1 MPEVAMLI
9 KHLDLLYTK
18 MLMERVSEQKYLGT
32 EYEEKHI
39 SENEFIKFGM
49 SELELIDEG
58 FKFDREEYTEEG
70 VIFVYKKVKSSF
82 EDLTYKDAEQEAKN
96 KAYEAYVFTRTEEFK
111 EWDSHWY
118 LGSVGSNLLD
128 PNGELPLEHVMED
141 LKLKRKPRSKEFK
154 EWFGH
159 DWENNMAF
167 KLTYRLLDPNGELP
181 LTTIMEHPKLKFD
194 SGPGFHPFR
203 MSQKVSY
210 PELLPA
216 DKKLNSKIENFL
228 REIGVPIK
236 TVKTLRDREGSPMGG
251 IAVADMLRK
260 VVEVVENKA
269 DITTLPEEA
278 AHFFVEIIKETN
290 PKLYNQMFNNITDY
304 SIYQYVIDN
313 YGKLEGYEGNQ
324 HKLRDEAIG
333 KLIANEIVDRHIQ
346 DENVAKLPAFK
357 RWFAK
362 LIRAIKNAIGKIFSN
377 PYRAAAYEMLNKE
390 VSQYKDVVAG
400 ITSNSTYL
408 QTEGGTEAQANVQ
421 DNVVNKIIKG
431 HHSIEL
437 NPDMLKSWIEEH
449 LPADYKLLRVLMEQ
463 DEDGVFA
470 RYVID
475 QGPNKAPIM
484 ITNRTTDEG
493 TRQFI
498 AKVGKLRAQ
507 EINKSVK
514 AQHAREH
521 GTIFI

>member
-1 MPEVAMLI
+1 MACRVKRDKDGNILEVYASNGEVSKLWF
-9 KHLDLLYTK
+9 DYTK

-111 EWDSHWY
+111 EW
-118 LGSVGSNLLD
+118 
-128 PNGELPLEHVMED
+128 
-141 LKLKRKPRSKEFK
+141 
-154 EWFGH
+154 FGH

-194 SGPGFHPFR
+194 SGPGFHPFE

-236 TVKTLRDREGSPMGG
+236 TVKTLRDRDGSPMGG

-313 YGKLEGYEGNQ
+313 YGK
-324 HKLRDEAIG
+324 
-333 KLIANEIVDRHIQ
+333 
-346 DENVAKLPAFK
+346 
-357 RWFAK
+357 
-362 LIRAIKNAIGKIFSN
+362 
-377 PYRAAAYEMLNKE
+377 
-390 VSQYKDVVAG
+390 
-400 ITSNSTYL
+400 
-408 QTEGGTEAQANVQ
+408 
-421 DNVVNKIIKG
+421 
-431 HHSIEL
+431 
-437 NPDMLKSWIEEH
+437 
-449 LPADYKLLRVLMEQ
+449 
-463 DEDGVFA
+463 
-470 RYVID
+470 
-475 QGPNKAPIM
+475 
-484 ITNRTTDEG
+484 
-493 TRQFI
+493 
-498 AKVGKLRAQ
+498 
-507 EINKSVK
+507 
-514 AQHAREH
+514 
-521 GTIFI
+521 